1 MNRNVLQ
8 YIAASVL
15 MVCFVLWSSHRLS
28 LAPISHLLWTRPA
41 VAPNGSPWPTT
52 SNYVAGYR
60 RLNVF
65 GPATVTADNSRGSRD
80 LFAKLVD
87 LDQTP
92 PKAVRVFRVKP
103 YSKFALQSVKPGHY
117 DLRYMDLDT
126 GVIQK
131 SAPFEVTQRT
141 TSKGEEY
148 MGWTIG
154 LYGVISGSSPEQTI
168 TEREF

>member
-1 MNRNVLQ
+1 
-8 YIAASVL
+8 
-15 MVCFVLWSSHRLS
+15 
-28 LAPISHLLWTRPA
+28 
-41 VAPNGSPWPTT
+41 PWPTGN
-52 SNYVAGYR
+52 NYIAGYP
-60 RLNVF
+60 RLNVA
-65 GPATVTADNSRGSRD
+65 GPANVTADNSQGARD

-92 PKAVRVFRVKP
+92 PKAVRVFRVTP
-103 YSKFALQSVKPGHY
+103 HTKFAMQSVKPGHY

-131 SAPFEVTQRT
+131 SSSFEVTLKK

-154 LYGVISGSSPEQTI
+154 LYGVVNGTSPEQTI
-168 TEREF
+168 SQREF